1 MLNCVEIVRRASGE
15 GPLFVGRTQLARGAL
30 PCPGSSAVSPDIAW
44 AWNASAA
51 PENVCEWHTNC
62 DPILHYIRE
71 LEGAGVGR
79 AEIEHLD
86 AQVCQEADDAAHFA
100 LESPLPE
107 PQAALHYAFAGQ
119 GH

>member
-1 MLNCVEIVRRASGE
+1 MPKL
-15 GPLFVGRTQLARGAL
+15 VGGITE
-30 PCPGSSAVSPDIAW
+30 IAW

-51 PENVCEWHTNC
+51 PENVREWHTNC

-86 AQVCQEADDAAHFA
+86 AHVCQEADAAARFA
-100 LESPLPE
+100 LASPLPE